1 MGTKP
6 QPEKPQS
13 ENQSEK
19 QRSITQPPKKPSARS
34 FYPPALNSRLVW
46 ALQQAAPWIA
56 RWLYRLELV
65 VSADPLVPLAVLQEK
80 PCLLLCNHSTF
91 QDEIVLFLLSA
102 RLGKPFYYLAAHERF
117 QGIQGWFYQ
126 QIGAY
131 SVRRGLADRPSVAQ
145 TLQLIAQPDCRL
157 VVFPEGGCSFQND
170 TVMPFRS
177 GVVQMALQ
185 VMAKQAKQGNPLPD
199 FYIVPIS
206 LKYRYTGKMSEVIQ
220 QVLTTLERAT
230 GLKSEGDV
238 YQRLRLVAKQVLVNC
253 ERDYGLV
260 SPTDAS
266 WNQRI
271 VVLKAQVL
279 QQCEQQLG
287 LTSIMNEPNRE
298 RVYRIR
304 HALESRQTT
313 LLADGTDGWQL
324 MLRSTAR
331 ILNFD
336 AIYDGYVSEKPTPER
351 FLDTL
356 IRLEREV
363 FKTDQPKLKGFRQ
376 AFLRIGKPIN
386 LREFVE
392 AYGGDRAK
400 TVDAIVA
407 QLHQTVQHNLD
418 ILSEATARGI
428 SW

>member
-1 MGTKP
+1 MGIKP
-6 QPEKPQS
+6 HPEKP
-13 ENQSEK
+13 
-19 QRSITQPPKKPSARS
+19 RSPRSARS
-34 FYPPALNSRLVW
+34 FYPPALNAKLVW
-46 ALQQAAPWIA
+46 ALQQVAPWIA
-56 RWLYRLELV
+56 RWRNRLELV

-102 RLGKPFYYLAAHERF
+102 RLGKPFHYLAAHERF
-117 QGIQGWFYQ
+117 QGIQGWLYQ

-131 SVRRGLADRPSVAQ
+131 SVRRGLADRSSVAQ

-177 GVVQMALQ
+177 GAVQMALQ
-185 VMAKQAKQGNPLPD
+185 VLAKQAKQGNPVPD
-199 FYIVPIS
+199 FYVVPIS
-206 LKYRYTGKMSEVIQ
+206 LKYRYTGKMSGVIQ
-220 QVLTTLERAT
+220 QMLTRLEQAI
-230 GLKSEGDV
+230 GLTSAGDV
-238 YQRLRLVAKQVLVNC
+238 YQRLRQVAKQVLVNC
-253 ERDYGLV
+253 EQEYDLV
-260 SPTDAS
+260 LPAETS

-271 VVLKAQVL
+271 TLLKAQVL
-279 QQCEQQLG
+279 QHCERQLG
-287 LTSIMNEPNRE
+287 LTSAVNEPNRE
-298 RVYRIR
+298 RVYRIS
-304 HALESRQTT
+304 HALKSRQTT

-363 FKTDQPKLKGFRQ
+363 FKIDQPKPKGFRQ
-376 AFLRIGKPIN
+376 AWLRIGKPIN
-386 LREFVE
+386 LRDFVE
-392 AYGGDRAK
+392 AYETDRAQ
-400 TVDAIVA
+400 TVDALVA
-407 QLHQTVQHNLD
+407 ELHQTVQRNLD
-418 ILSEATARGI
+418 VLSEATARGI

>member
-6 QPEKPQS
+6 QPEKPQP
-13 ENQSEK
+13 EP
-19 QRSITQPPKKPSARS
+19 RPKPSTARS
-34 FYPPALNSRLVW
+34 FHPPALNSRLVW
-46 ALQQAAPWIA
+46 ALQQVAPWIA
-56 RWLYRLELV
+56 RWRNRLELV
-65 VSADPLVPLAVLQEK
+65 VSADPLVPLAILQEK

-91 QDEIVLFLLSA
+91 HDEIALFLLSA
-102 RLGKPFYYLAAHERF
+102 RLGKPFHYLAAHERF

-131 SVRRGLADRPSVAQ
+131 SVRRGLADRSSVAQ
-145 TLQLIAQPDCRL
+145 TLHLIAQPDCRL

-185 VMAKQAKQGNPLPD
+185 VLAKQAKQGNPIPD

-206 LKYRYTGKMSEVIQ
+206 LKYRYTGKMSVVIQ
-220 QVLTTLERAT
+220 RMLTMLEQAT

-253 ERDYGLV
+253 EREYDLV
-260 SPTDAS
+260 LPAEMG

-271 VVLKAQVL
+271 TSLKAQVL
-279 QQCEQQLG
+279 QHCEQQLG
-287 LTSIMNEPNRE
+287 LNSTVSEPNRE

-304 HALESRQTT
+304 HALESWQTT

-324 MLRSTAR
+324 MLRSIAR

-363 FKTDQPKLKGFRQ
+363 FKIDQPKPKGFRQ
-376 AFLRIGKPIN
+376 AWLRIGKPIN
-386 LREFVE
+386 LRDFVE
-392 AYGGDRAK
+392 AYGGDRAQ
-400 TVDAIVA
+400 TVDALVA
-407 QLHQTVQHNLD
+407 ELHHTVQHNLD
-418 ILSEATARGI
+418 VLSEATARGI

>member
-1 MGTKP
+1 MGTTP
-6 QPEKPQS
+6 LQKPQS
-13 ENQSEK
+13 VK
-19 QRSITQPPKKPSARS
+19 PVRSRS
-34 FYPPALNSRLVW
+34 FHPPTLNPKLVW
-46 ALQQAAPWIA
+46 MLQQIAPWIA
-56 RWLYRLELV
+56 RWRNQLELV
-65 VSADPLVPLAVLQEK
+65 LSTDPLVPIKILQEK

-91 QDEIVLFLLSA
+91 QDEVILFLLSA
-102 RLGKPFYYLAAHERF
+102 RFGKPFHYLAAHERF

-131 SVRRGLADRPSVAQ
+131 SVRRGLADRASVAQ

-185 VMAKQAKQGNPLPD
+185 VLAKQAKQGNPVPD

-206 LKYRYTGKMSEVIQ
+206 LKYRYRGKMSTVIQ
-220 QVLTTLERAT
+220 RMLTTLEQAI
-230 GLKSEGDV
+230 GLTSEGDV
-238 YQRLRLVAKQVLVNC
+238 YERLRLVARQVLLNC
-253 ERDYGLV
+253 EQDYGLV
-260 SPTDAS
+260 FAADAT

-271 VVLKAQVL
+271 TALKTRVL
-279 QQCEQQLG
+279 QHCEQQLG
-287 LTSIMNEPNRE
+287 LTSTASEPNRE

-304 HALESRQTT
+304 HALESRRTT

-324 MLRSTAR
+324 LLRSTTR

-363 FKTDQPKLKGFRQ
+363 FKIDQPKPKGFRQ

-386 LREFVE
+386 LRDYVE
-392 AYGGDRAK
+392 AYRDDRAQ
-400 TVDAIVA
+400 TVDDLVA